1 MVIKNTID
9 DRLSNQCD
17 VVEEDEDVGAR
28 PAILDFVRICS
39 HLFASRLTLRIQ
51 ADLHEEQHPDVE
63 NPQEAV
69 EVAEAGAKP
78 RDRRFSLTI
87 LIVVRFSALF

>member
-1 MVIKNTID
+1 MKNTID
-9 DRLSNQCD
+9 DRLNNQCD
-17 VVEEDEDVGAR
+17 VVEEEEDVGAR
-28 PAILDFVRICS
+28 PAIPDFVRICS
-39 HLFASRLTLRIQ
+39 HLFAPRLTLKIQ

-63 NPQEAV
+63 NLRQEAV

-87 LIVVRFSALF
+87 LIVVRLPALF